1 MAFKVNA
8 INPAGINPVVNNNFN
23 LIMRYLGS
31 SGVILLLIIISFI
44 IANDRL
50 NYNNCMERVK
60 LEYISK
66 KGAAHI
72 AVQCKAFV
80 LDKIM
85 AN

>member
-1 MAFKVNA
+1 
-8 INPAGINPVVNNNFN
+8 
-23 LIMRYLGS
+23 MRYLVS
-31 SGVILLLIIISFI
+31 AGVILLLIIILFI
-44 IANDRL
+44 FASDRL

-60 LEYISK
+60 LDYISK

-72 AVQCKAFV
+72 AAQCKDFV